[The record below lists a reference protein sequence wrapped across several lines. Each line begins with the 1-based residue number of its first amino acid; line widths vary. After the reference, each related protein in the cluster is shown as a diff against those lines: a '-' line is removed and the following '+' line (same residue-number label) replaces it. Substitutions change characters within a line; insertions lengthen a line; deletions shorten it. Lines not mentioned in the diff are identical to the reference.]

1 MPSLSSFDNDQP
13 NVSLNPATFQT
24 LDDWLTYIHG
34 IHMSAIDMGLSRVR
48 PVADMLGITAWGNNR
63 DGDNAN
69 QQITAHVFMVAGTNG
84 KGSTTATIAQICQ
97 QAGH

>member
-1 MPSLSSFDNDQP
+1 MPFYH
-13 NVSLNPATFQT
+13 
-24 LDDWLTYIHG
+24 LDFASIWLYNWRFIDSEVIVHAIFKFFCHG
-34 IHMSAIDMGLSRVR
+34 IHISAIDMGLSRVR

-63 DGDNAN
+63 DGDTAN

-97 QAGH
+97 